1 MVERITEATGPWQIR
16 RREERER
23 EGERGPGMSY
33 RLGEEHEIS
42 ITRLPFHQTG
52 TLGLSSRGR
61 KTLLGSQPSPAAMS
75 FLTSDEMG
83 QT

>member
-1 MVERITEATGPWQIR
+1 
-16 RREERER
+16 
-23 EGERGPGMSY
+23 MSY